1 MRKLS
6 ETEIGNI
13 TQLLHEGKALPE
25 EFKGALFEGKR
36 EYELTYSEKEREEDI
51 LVNTM
56 AVPLQKVK
64 TFLNG
69 KNDQEWTN
77 MLVFGD
83 NLQVLKTLL
92 EMKHEGKLK
101 NANGLPGV
109 KLIYIDPPFS
119 TKQDF
124 KGSQDQKAYQDKIAG
139 AKFLEFLR
147 KRLIF
152 LRQLLSPDG
161 AIFVHLDY
169 RKKHYI
175 KALMDEIF
183 DESNF
188 RNEIA
193 VNRIKKNIRER
204 ERVKKLNEEFDTIL
218 FYSNNDSLTV
228 LPPPRRNV
236 KPDRWHSFEA
246 NGFRT
251 GMDYALF
258 GLKPK
263 PDEHWRWTMEDA
275 FKAKDNYEKWE
286 KEFSKS
292 ESLSDYWRR
301 TGEKLEFLRPKPKTG
316 KPEYFIPA
324 SQETLVNNL
333 WNDILAYSFDWD
345 YPTEKSEALLARII
359 KMASETG
366 DIVLDCFAGSGT
378 TMAVSEKL
386 NRRWIGVD
394 CGKLALYT
402 IQKRL
407 LYLEKSKECENF
419 KQKYGKSCKPF
430 SLYNA
435 GLYDYKSIRSLPWE
449 QYRSFALKLFQ
460 CRDEK
465 HEISNI
471 ELDGFL
477 GEDNVL
483 VFNYQKYKDAIM
495 DRGFID
501 DLHTYLGD
509 KIGRRF
515 FIIAPASSVR
525 FLEDYL
531 DKNKTRYFILRI
543 PYSIIEEIHN
553 QGFTKIKQPI
563 SEMDVNDT
571 VDVVGFDFI
580 QVPSA
585 ECKYIVEK
593 AKGQLELNDHSD
605 EFIIKIEKFES
616 KIISRKPLDFANF
629 ETLSM
634 VMIDFDFD
642 GETFDLDEVFFSD
655 EIKKNNYSIR
665 FSQRKVKGKL
675 MIIYVDMFGNE
686 RRELKSRE
694 DFINE
699 VHAN

>member
-6 ETEIGNI
+6 EAEINNVVE
-13 TQLLHEGKALPE
+13 LLRQGKPLADDY
-25 EFKGALFEGKR
+25 KGALFENKR
-36 EYELTYSEKEREEDI
+36 EYELTYAEKEREEDI

-69 KNDQEWTN
+69 KNGDEWTN
-77 MLVFGD
+77 KLVFGD

-101 NANGLPGV
+101 NANGLSGV

-124 KGSQDQKAYQDKIAG
+124 RGSQDQKAYQDKIAG

-152 LRQLLSPDG
+152 LRQLLTPDG
-161 AIFVHLDY
+161 GIFVHLDY
-169 RKKHYI
+169 RKKHYV

-193 VNRIKKNIRER
+193 VSRIKKNNRER
-204 ERVKKLNEEFDTIL
+204 ERVRKLNEEFDTIL

-228 LPPPRRNV
+228 LPPPKKSA

-246 NGFRT
+246 NEFRS
-251 GMDYALF
+251 GMDYPLF
-258 GLKPK
+258 GFKPK
-263 PDEHWRWTMEDA
+263 PDEHWRWTKEDA
-275 FKAKDNYEKWE
+275 FQAKANYEEWE
-286 KEFSKS
+286 RDYSKT
-292 ESLSDYWRR
+292 ETLGDYWRR
-301 TGEKLEFLRPKPKTG
+301 TGEKLEFLRPKPSSG
-316 KPEYFIPA
+316 RPEYFIPA
-324 SQETLVNNL
+324 SQETLCNNL
-333 WNDILAYSFDWD
+333 WNDIPAYSSYWD

-359 KMASETG
+359 TMASESG

-378 TMAVSEKL
+378 TLAVAEKL
-386 NRRWIGVD
+386 NRHWIGVD
-394 CGKLALYT
+394 CGKLAMYT

-407 LYLEKSKECENF
+407 LYLERSKECNDT
-419 KQKYGKSCKPF
+419 KQKYGKLCKPF

-465 HEISNI
+465 HDISNI
-471 ELDGFL
+471 ALDGYL

-483 VFNYQKYKDAIM
+483 VFNYQKFKDAVM

-501 DLHTYLGD
+501 DLHQYLAD
-509 KIGRRF
+509 KIGKRF
-515 FIIAPASSVR
+515 FIVAPASSVR

-531 DKNKTRYFILRI
+531 DKGKTRYFILRI

-563 SEMDVNDT
+563 SETDVNDT

-580 QVPSA
+580 QVPTA
-585 ECKYIVEK
+585 ECKYFVDK
-593 AKGQLELNDHSD
+593 AQGQTELTDDTS
-605 EFIIKIEKFES
+605 EYVIKIEKFES
-616 KIISRKPLDFANF
+616 KIISRKPTNFANL

-642 GETFDLDEVFFSD
+642 GETFDLDSVFFSD
-655 EIKKNNYSIR
+655 ELQKNNYEMR
-665 FSQRKVKGKL
+665 FAQRKVKGQL
-675 MIIYVDMFGNE
+675 LIIYVDMFGNE
-686 RRELKSRE
+686 RRELKMKE
-694 DFINE
+694 DFIR
-699 VHAN
+699 